1 VTKLKKSLAIC
12 VYCSSSDAVAPEYFS
27 SARELGASI
36 AQQGHSLIFGGTDA
50 GLMAAVS
57 HTAKQQGGRVVGVIP
72 ESIHSR
78 GLGYKD
84 ADELIVT
91 PDMAQRKVLMEERAD
106 VFVALPGGFGTLE
119 EVLQVIT
126 LKQLQYHSKPVV
138 FINTNGFYDRLL
150 HFFEQTY
157 EEKFAKPIYRELYHV
172 SADPAGVFTFLAS
185 YEPPKLAAKWF
196 AAAGG
201 KS

>member
-1 VTKLKKSLAIC
+1 
-12 VYCSSSDAVAPEYFS
+12 VYCSSSDAVAEEYFAA
-27 SARELGASI
+27 ARELGKLI
-36 AQQGHSLIFGGTDA
+36 AEAGQTLVFGGTDA

-57 HTAKQQGGRVVGVIP
+57 HAATEQKGRVVGIIP

-78 GLGYKD
+78 GLGYKA

-91 PDMAQRKVLMEERAD
+91 PDMAERKSRMEALAD
-106 VFVALPGGFGTLE
+106 AFVALPGGFGTLE

-150 HFFEQTY
+150 HFFELTY
-157 EEKFAKPIYRELYHV
+157 AEHFAKPIYRDLYHV
-172 SADPAGVFTFLAS
+172 SANAADALEYLRN

-196 AAAGG
+196 AAKAQV
-201 KS
+201 SSC